1 MDINIK
7 IDFSQYANQT
17 LNFCIHY
24 ESDDARVELTLPA
37 LKVKNGVEVE
47 RLTVTDERGQGVP
60 FTVADDTLSID
71 AASFEVAYA
80 IQTRYAE
87 CVGSDK
93 EVDFVYP
100 FVNTEEIFIGS
111 GVIAYPS
118 HIRDL
123 DEKIHARFRV
133 LNLPSGWQMFSNLTS
148 GSISPAV
155 LDTFFVYCAV
165 TQNLSQHVF
174 HGVHGPI
181 VLQLCVQHGKTIPM
195 TPEDLWQYLD
205 TYGHWL
211 EQHLIPLRHLQEIKL
226 LILQAPANF
235 AELANERSFATGENM
250 VGGIV
255 TYAPADPTYLQ
266 RRFRYETY
274 GDFLYH
280 GLTHEFMHYYTTT
293 VWQGKHK
300 SVLYPAADC
309 PPAHARLI
317 GEFLNIYFHEP
328 YVQRYFLGSDEQ
340 FVVETMTRAI
350 QMEQDRQ
357 QPHPLLSLFLL
368 DAYLRSMRRSLLAL
382 FRCMLERQQ
391 SRRQPYASLALL
403 FDVAREDLGIT
414 LPVAYREMLLGMRTA
429 DMAMIEAALQQRGYV
444 LIQTQDQ
451 YRIEKQM

>member
-1 MDINIK
+1 MNITIK
-7 IDFSQYANQT
+7 TDFLQYANQM

-24 ESDDARVELTLPA
+24 ESDDAQVALTLPA
-37 LKVKNGVEVE
+37 LKVKNGIEVKS
-47 RLTVTDERGQGVP
+47 LTVTDASGQAVP
-60 FTVADDTLSID
+60 FTIADDTLSVD
-71 AASFEVAYA
+71 ATSFQIAYA
-80 IQTRYAE
+80 VQIHYSE

-100 FVNTEEIFIGS
+100 FVNAEEIFIGS

-123 DEKIHARFRV
+123 DEKIHAQFRV

-148 GSISPAV
+148 GDMSPAA

-174 HGVHGPI
+174 SGVNGQI
-181 VLQLCVQHGKTIPM
+181 VFQLCVQHGKNIPM

-205 TYGHWL
+205 TYCHWL
-211 EQHLIPLRHLQEIKL
+211 EQHLVPLSHLQEIKM

-235 AELANERSFATGENM
+235 AELSNDRSFATGENM
-250 VGGIV
+250 VGGIA
-255 TYAPADPTYLQ
+255 TYAPADPKYLQ
-266 RRFRYETY
+266 RRFKYDTY
-274 GDFLYH
+274 SDFLYH

-293 VWQGKHK
+293 VWQGKYK

-317 GEFLNIYFHEP
+317 GESLNFYFHEP

-340 FVVETMTRAI
+340 FVVETVARAI
-350 QMEQDRQ
+350 QIAQHRQ
-357 QPHPLLSLFLL
+357 QPSPLLSLFLL
-368 DAYLRSMRRSLLAL
+368 DTYLRSMKRSLLAL

-391 SRRQPYASLALL
+391 SRRQPYDSVEFL

-414 LPVAYREMLLGMRTA
+414 LPVEYREMLLGTRTA
-429 DMAMIEAALQQRGYV
+429 DTAMIEIALHQRGYV
-444 LIQTQDQ
+444 LIQTQDKC
-451 YRIEKQM
+451 RVEKQM

>member
-1 MDINIK
+1 MNIT
-7 IDFSQYANQT
+7 IETDFSQYANQT
-17 LNFCIHY
+17 LSFCIHY
-24 ESDDARVELTLPA
+24 ESDEAHVALTMPA
-37 LKVKNGVEVE
+37 LKVKNGVEVKG
-47 RLTVTDERGQGVP
+47 LTVTDERGQDVP
-60 FTVADDTLSID
+60 FTIADDTLSID
-71 AASFEVAYA
+71 APSFEVAYA

-100 FVNTEEIFIGS
+100 FVNAEEIFIGS

-123 DEKIHARFRV
+123 DEKIHAEFRV

-174 HGVHGPI
+174 SGVHGQI
-181 VLQLCVQHGKTIPM
+181 VFQLCVQHGKNIPM

-205 TYGHWL
+205 TYVHWL
-211 EQHLIPLRHLQEIKL
+211 EQHLVPLRHLQEIKL

-235 AELANERSFATGENM
+235 AELANDRSFATGENM

-255 TYAPADPTYLQ
+255 TYAPVDPQYVQ
-266 RRFRYETY
+266 RRFRYDTY
-274 GDFLYH
+274 SDLLYH
-280 GLTHEFMHYYTTT
+280 GLTHELMHYYTTT
-293 VWQGKHK
+293 VWQGKYK

-317 GEFLNIYFHEP
+317 GESLNIYFHEP
-328 YVQRYFLGSDEQ
+328 YVQRYFWGSDEQ
-340 FVVETMTRAI
+340 FVVETVARAI
-350 QMEQDRQ
+350 QIEQDRQ

-368 DAYLRSMRRSLLAL
+368 DTYLRSMKRSLLAL

-391 SRRQPYASLALL
+391 SRWRPYHSLELL
-403 FDVAREDLGIT
+403 FDVAREDLGIA
-414 LPVAYREMLLGMRTA
+414 LPVEYREMLLGMRTA
-429 DMAMIEAALQQRGYV
+429 DTAMIEAALHQRGYV
-444 LIQTQDQ
+444 LIQTRDK
-451 YRIEKQM
+451 YRVEKQT

>member
-1 MDINIK
+1 MNIT
-7 IDFSQYANQT
+7 IETDFLQYLNQT

-24 ESDDARVELTLPA
+24 ESDEAHVALTLPA

-47 RLTVTDERGQGVP
+47 GLTVTGERGQDVP
-60 FTVADDTLSID
+60 FTIADDTLSIA

-100 FVNTEEIFIGS
+100 FVNAEEIFIGS

-123 DEKIHARFRV
+123 DEKIHAQFRV
-133 LNLPSGWQMFSNLTS
+133 INLPSDWQMFSNLTP

-174 HGVHGPI
+174 RGMNGQI
-181 VLQLCVQHGKTIPM
+181 VFRLCVQHGKNIPM

-211 EQHLIPLRHLQEIKL
+211 EQHLVPMRHLQEIKL

-235 AELANERSFATGENM
+235 AELANDRSFATGENM

-255 TYAPADPTYLQ
+255 TYAPADPQYEQ
-266 RRFRYETY
+266 RRFKYDTY
-274 GDFLYH
+274 SDFLYH

-293 VWQGKHK
+293 VWQGKYK

-317 GEFLNIYFHEP
+317 GEYLNIYFHEP

-340 FVVETMTRAI
+340 FVVETMTRAVH
-350 QMEQDRQ
+350 MEQDRQ

-368 DAYLRSMRRSLLAL
+368 DAYLRRMKHSLLAL

-391 SRRQPYASLALL
+391 SRRRPYDSVAFL

-414 LPVAYREMLLGMRTA
+414 LPVAYKEMLLGTRTA
-429 DMAMIEAALQQRGYV
+429 EPAMIEAALRQRGYV
-444 LIQTQDQ
+444 LIQTQD
-451 YRIEKQM
+451 KA